1 MESDKLKEI
10 ASQLRKPD
18 GSKGLEIAAMMENT
32 NAGMI
37 RQSFSLLD
45 LQSDEFVLELG
56 PGNGFHV
63 NEIFSIAN
71 IKKYCGLEISSLML
85 EASITSNKKFINS
98 GKAEFRLYDGKAIPY
113 PDGYFDKI
121 FTVNTI
127 YFWESPLDF
136 LKELK
141 RVLHPE
147 GLLKITFADKSFMQW
162 LPFTAFGFKLYDL
175 EEVKDLAE
183 KAGLKIKF
191 TKSGEEEVKAKTGEL
206 VTRKFLTI
214 GLGWV

>member
-1 MESDKLKEI
+1 
-10 ASQLRKPD
+10 
-18 GSKGLEIAAMMENT
+18 
-32 NAGMI
+32 MI

-71 IKKYCGLEISSLML
+71 IKEYCGLEISSLML

-147 GLLKITFADKSFMQW
+147 GLLNITFADKSFMQW
-162 LPFTAFGFKLYDL
+162 LPFTAFRFKLYDL